1 MMKPS
6 DIEKLARLFVPYEAL
21 LAGLLDRWDGAM
33 AEGDGSH
40 DRSHLMRV
48 WNLVRQIAA
57 PEADVDME
65 ALAVATLFHDCVS
78 VEKNSSKRA
87 IASRLSA
94 EVARALLCQVG
105 WDEERIEAVAHAIEA
120 HSFSAGIE
128 PRSREAAILRDA
140 DRLDALG
147 ALGIARVFY
156 VAGRLGTPL
165 YDTDDPFAQRRPF
178 DDTRFA
184 IDHFETKLFQLTR
197 GLLTMAGKE
206 IGQQRTALMRAFV
219 EDFGR
224 EIGDPR
230 EDKPKRNES

>member
-1 MMKPS
+1 MMKPL
-6 DIEKLARLFVPYEAL
+6 DIENLVRLFAPHEAL
-21 LAGLLDRWDGAM
+21 LANLLERWEGVM

-48 WNLVRQIAA
+48 WNLVCQIAA
-57 PEADVDME
+57 TETDVDME

-78 VEKNSSKRA
+78 VEKNSPQRTM
-87 IASRLSA
+87 ASRLSA
-94 EVARALLCQVG
+94 DVARGLLRRIG
-105 WDEERIEAVAHAIEA
+105 WDERRIEAVAHAIEA

-165 YDTDDPFAQRRPF
+165 YDADDPFAQRRPY
-178 DDTRFA
+178 DDRRFA
-184 IDHFETKLFQLTR
+184 IDHFETKLFQLTK
-197 GLLTMAGKE
+197 GLLTMAGKK
-206 IGQQRTALMRAFV
+206 IGEQRTALMKVFV

-224 EIGDPR
+224 EITTFAEQQTDA
-230 EDKPKRNES
+230 